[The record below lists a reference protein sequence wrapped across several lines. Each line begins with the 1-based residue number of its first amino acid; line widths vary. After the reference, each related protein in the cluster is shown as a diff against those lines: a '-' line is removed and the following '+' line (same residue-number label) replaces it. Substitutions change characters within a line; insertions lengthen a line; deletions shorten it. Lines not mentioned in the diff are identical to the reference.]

1 MELSPDTILRDRY
14 RIIEPLGRGGMGA
27 VYLAYDTALDT
38 QVAVKSNHN
47 PGKDSRAQFMRE
59 ARLLATLRHPNLP
72 RVIDH
77 FLVEDMQYLVMDYIP
92 GKDLETVLR
101 ENGPQPL
108 ERVLEWARQLGSA
121 LSYLHKQQPPVIHR
135 DIKPANVKLTPEGQV
150 ILVDF
155 GLAKA
160 AELSQATATGAS
172 GYSAGFAPPEQ
183 YGGAHTGPYSDQ
195 YSFAALIYK
204 LLTNQRPTESIQRL
218 LGEAVLTPLRALDP
232 KIPVQVQDAVEKA
245 MSLRIQDRYGSI
257 DEFIQALGDTS
268 YMPTRRQEEV
278 TRVVEREEATR
289 VVEKTVPHV
298 KEQKSSPNT
307 LLIIGITIAALVV
320 LGGIGTG
327 VGFLLLRKTPI
338 PEIVQTEPMVVAQA
352 TTAPSKTPTLFP
364 SQTPL
369 APTPSAT
376 LQPSPSATNPP
387 LPTATL
393 TEAPQS
399 TDTAQPAYLI
409 NDHQVAFVSDRADGK
424 TLQIWSMKI
433 SQTAQNEII
442 GVDLNQLTF
451 DSGDK
456 QEPDWSPDGTKLI
469 YAAPGAGATNTQI
482 WLLDITQPGS
492 APVQLTD
499 LDGNNT
505 DPSWSPD
512 GKQIVFTNFGRYQD
526 VYALYIINADGSN
539 RQRISLDFQE
549 YSAVWS
555 PDMQWLLYVIFA
567 RDHRYL
573 YWRNKTGDYATPEPY
588 DPTSFFGRL
597 GEVADPAFSP
607 SGDYLAYTRVNGS
620 STQVCSVKFDSRGA
634 DITVLTQ
641 DNFTESQPAWSPDG
655 QWILFTSE
663 RDGNSEIYI
672 MTSVGLLQTNLTQ
685 NPARDMQPD
694 WQ

>member
-1 MELSPDTILRDRY
+1 MELPAETILRDRY

-77 FLVEDMQYLVMDYIP
+77 FLVDDMQYLVMDYIP
-92 GKDLETVLR
+92 GKDLEAVLR
-101 ENGPQPL
+101 EQGSQPL

-135 DIKPANVKLTPEGQV
+135 DIKPANIKLTPEGQV
-150 ILVDF
+150 VLVDF

-218 LGEAVLTPLRALDP
+218 LGEAVLTPLRSLNP
-232 KIPVQVQDAVEKA
+232 NIPVQVQDAVEKA
-245 MSLRIQDRYGSI
+245 MALRIQDRYGSI

-268 YMPTRRQEEV
+268 FMPTRRQEEV
-278 TRVVEREEATR
+278 TRVVE
-289 VVEKTVPHV
+289 KTVPQV
-298 KEQKSSPNT
+298 KVQKSSSRT
-307 LLIIGITIAALVV
+307 FLILGIIVVALIV

-327 VGFLLLRKTPI
+327 IGFLVLRKTPV
-338 PEIVQTEPMVVAQA
+338 PEIIQTEPLAVAQA
-352 TTAPSKTPTLFP
+352 TTASSKTPTLSP

-369 APTPSAT
+369 PPTPTAT
-376 LQPSPSATNPP
+376 LQPSPSATEPP
-387 LPTATL
+387 LPSATL
-393 TEAPQS
+393 TEAPQP
-399 TDTAQPAYLI
+399 TAEEQPAYLV

-424 TLQIWSMKI
+424 TLQIWSMRI

-451 DSGDK
+451 DAGDK

-469 YAAPGAGATNTQI
+469 YSAPGAGAANTQI
-482 WLLDITQPGS
+482 WLLDTSVPGS

-499 LDGNNT
+499 LEGNNT

-526 VYALYIINADGSN
+526 VYALYIIGADGSN

-549 YSAVWS
+549 YSAIWS

-573 YWRNKTGDYATPEPY
+573 FWRNQAGDYATPEPY

-607 SGDYLAYTRVNGS
+607 SGDYLAYTKVNGGS
-620 STQVCSVKFDSRGA
+620 SQICSVKFNSRGA

-641 DNFTESQPAWSPDG
+641 DYLTESQPAWSPDG
-655 QWILFTSE
+655 QWIVFTSD
-663 RDGNSEIYI
+663 RDGNPEIYI

-685 NPARDMQPD
+685 NAARDMQPD